1 LNQAELIHR
10 RKWDH
15 LVILD
20 SARYD
25 HFEQEVWRYLDGH
38 LEEAHSPFGGTLGWL
53 KGTWRGS
60 YNLCYYSTIPL
71 VNSRVP
77 LYGFDA
83 RVHFREIVDL
93 WDSAW
98 DEELSTVPPWN
109 VNRAVLSH
117 RRPRSVV
124 HYAQPHGPWIGETK
138 LTVRGVKHRI
148 VSSRPF
154 FVLRPEGAPYHADG
168 MVIRYMVRQG
178 KVDVETL
185 RRAYRDNLRLVLEHA
200 RELVD
205 GLEGKIVLSS
215 DHGEFLGEHG
225 LFGHGE
231 HLPKL
236 PELTR
241 VPWFEVMR

>member
-1 LNQAELIHR
+1 LADLAELIHK

-15 LVILD
+15 LVVLD

-25 HFEQEVWRYLDGH
+25 YFAQEVWRYLNGH

-53 KGTWRGS
+53 RGTWRGS
-60 YNLCYYSTIPL
+60 YDLCYYSTIPL
-71 VNSRVP
+71 VNSRAP

-83 RVHFREIVDL
+83 RSHFKEIVDL

-109 VNRAVLSH
+109 VNRAVLKR

-138 LTVRGVKHRI
+138 LTVRGIRHRI
-148 VSSRPF
+148 VGNL
-154 FVLRPEGAPYHADG
+154 LRPEGAPYHADG
-168 MVIRYMVRQG
+168 MVLRYMVRQG
-178 KVDVETL
+178 RVSVETL
-185 RRAYRDNLRLVLEHA
+185 RRAYRDNLRLVLEYVWKLA
-200 RELVD
+200 NELGGRITVT
-205 GLEGKIVLSS
+205 S